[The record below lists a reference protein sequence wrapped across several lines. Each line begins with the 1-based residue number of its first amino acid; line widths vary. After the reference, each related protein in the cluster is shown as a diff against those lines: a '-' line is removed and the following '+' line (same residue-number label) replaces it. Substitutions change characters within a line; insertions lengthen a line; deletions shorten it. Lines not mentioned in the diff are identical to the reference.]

1 MNNEEECSICGI
13 DLKDKYQYKLP
24 CNHTFHYE
32 CLLKTFVSLNKDT
45 YKYNNNCPYC
55 RDKCGYLPIVNGLT
69 KIKVGIHVSKKE
81 EITYNC
87 NHISC
92 QAILQRGKN
101 KGNQCN
107 KKCLLGY
114 EYCGLH
120 KKKNV
125 QI

>member
-107 KKCLLGY
+107 SMANYLNG
-114 EYCGLH
+114 EFCGKH
-120 KKKNV
+120 SK
-125 QI
+125 QH